1 MTAIGSSVNA
11 ALLAAVIL
19 LAALGQTARQGR
31 SADEYYDEEIYY
43 DEKAADGSADFS
55 EDLTYAQYDQ
65 VTVKTSPTSSS
76 SPQLETKTP
85 KKAAMK
91 LPAKVPA
98 KISAKV
104 PPKVPEKTTLFNAPT
119 VVPANVPAKV
129 PANVPAKVPVQI
141 PTKVP
146 VDVSVN
152 TSATI
157 SSTSS
162 LSGDK
167 TKSSTRGV
175 HAAMQKLL
183 ATYST
188 TTSPADS
195 SWSEKT
201 PATDYFLDTCHV
213 LHSEASLQ
221 VSLRRECVK
230 VKHARIQDRQ
240 QGWQLFLRKF
250 NLSSRTTQFLWR
262 RLLSL
267 MPEEDRKNYQ
277 GCNMTYVNRT
287 AKLCDRNLE
296 NAKEA
301 AQIMYDY
308 AYSHSPSQGWKMV
321 CRLVKEYR
329 FCMSELLA
337 GCHSIGAEIN
347 RRMMVNVRAEG
358 LPFCV
363 SGGVRCVA
371 AAPLAVAL
379 AHVALFARAAQRP

>member
-1 MTAIGSSVNA
+1 MTATVSSVNA

-65 VTVKTSPTSSS
+65 VTVKASPTSSS
-76 SPQLETKTP
+76 SPQRETKTP

-91 LPAKVPA
+91 VPAKVPA

-141 PTKVP
+141 PTKFP

-162 LSGDK
+162 LSGNK

-195 SWSEKT
+195 SW
-201 PATDYFLDTCHV
+201 
-213 LHSEASLQ
+213 
-221 VSLRRECVK
+221 R
-230 VKHARIQDRQ
+230 
-240 QGWQLFLRKF
+240 
-250 NLSSRTTQFLWR
+250 
-262 RLLSL
+262 
-267 MPEEDRKNYQ
+267 
-277 GCNMTYVNRT
+277 CNMTYVNRT